1 VWRTGRTVTAGLA
14 VEAVEAVDSAET
26 APAGTVAL
34 RAETPPG
41 QTADGPAASRLR
53 GPVRASDH
61 FGGWLAPI
69 AVITILTVG
78 AGILLAGLPS
88 GVAGAG
94 SLALLGLAAAL
105 SVVALSPRIRHPRL
119 TVPALVGLGLC
130 GAGLDWQADGPGFI
144 ASYVS
149 LMGLGLRVPR
159 RIAILAGIPVVAA
172 ISVEETYQSAKPAS
186 TLLAVISA
194 SGLLFMTA
202 AFAAVSL
209 DRRHYAEARLAE
221 EATTSQARQAA
232 AALAERSRL
241 ARDLHDVLA
250 HNLSALAMQLEATRL
265 MVITKGAGEN
275 IVDQVA
281 AARRLAC
288 IGLLESRRVVLLL
301 REGETPDAA
310 SLPELVSEISALL
323 GIPVSL
329 QSHGVPCH
337 LGPGAGAALYRV
349 VQEALT
355 NVVKHAGSGADVT
368 VRLDWAPDGV
378 EALVTDRGGDGVD
391 SDLPSSGSGLSGMA
405 ERVSLIGGHLRA
417 GPAGDGFAV
426 HLWLPACPGE
436 LGRAP

>member
-1 VWRTGRTVTAGLA
+1 V
-14 VEAVEAVDSAET
+14 
-26 APAGTVAL
+26 
-34 RAETPPG
+34 
-41 QTADGPAASRLR
+41 
-53 GPVRASDH
+53 
-61 FGGWLAPI
+61 
-69 AVITILTVG
+69 
-78 AGILLAGLPS
+78 
-88 GVAGAG
+88 
-94 SLALLGLAAAL
+94 
-105 SVVALSPRIRHPRL
+105 
-119 TVPALVGLGLC
+119 
-130 GAGLDWQADGPGFI
+130 
-144 ASYVS
+144 
-149 LMGLGLRVPR
+149 
-159 RIAILAGIPVVAA
+159 
-172 ISVEETYQSAKPAS
+172 
-186 TLLAVISA
+186 LAVISA

-209 DRRHYAEARLAE
+209 DRRKHAETLLAE

-232 AALAERSRL
+232 AAMAERSRL

-250 HNLSALAMQLEATRL
+250 HNLSALAVQLEATRL

-323 GIPVSL
+323 GIPVGL

-355 NVVKHAGSGADVT
+355 NVVKHAGHGAEVT

-378 EALVTDRGGDGVD
+378 EVSVTDRGGDGVD

-417 GPAGDGFAV
+417 GPAGDGYAV
-426 HLWLPACPGE
+426 VLWLPSCPGE
-436 LGRAP
+436 LGQAP

>member
-1 VWRTGRTVTAGLA
+1 MARAA
-14 VEAVEAVDSAET
+14 VKAIDAEG
-26 APAGTVAL
+26 PAGAGAVAL
-34 RAETPPG
+34 RAETPPSP
-41 QTADGPAASRLR
+41 TADGVAASRLPGLLR
-53 GPVRASDH
+53 TGDD
-61 FGGWLAPI
+61 FGRWLAPI
-69 AVITILTVG
+69 AVITILAVG
-78 AGILLAGLPS
+78 VWILLAGLPQ
-88 GVAGAG
+88 GAAGAD

-119 TVPALVGLGLC
+119 TVPALVGVGLC

-149 LMGLGLRVPR
+149 LLGLGLRAPR

-172 ISVEETYQSAKPAS
+172 ISVEETYQSANKM
-186 TLLAVISA
+186 LAVISA

-209 DRRHYAEARLAE
+209 DRRKHAEARLAE
-221 EATTSQARQAA
+221 EATASQARLAA

-250 HNLSALAMQLEATRL
+250 HNLSALAVQLEATRL

-288 IGLLESRRVVLLL
+288 IGLLESRRVLLLL

-323 GIPVSL
+323 GIPVGL

-355 NVVKHAGSGADVT
+355 NVVKHAGRGAEVT

-378 EALVTDRGGDGVD
+378 EVSVTDRGGDGVD

-405 ERVSLIGGHLRA
+405 ERVSLIGGYLRA

-426 HLWLPACPGE
+426 HLWLPSSPGE
-436 LGRAP
+436 LGNGLGNELGKAP

>member
-1 VWRTGRTVTAGLA
+1 MARATVKAIDAEG
-14 VEAVEAVDSAET
+14 SARVG
-26 APAGTVAL
+26 AVAL
-34 RAETPPG
+34 RAETSPG
-41 QTADGPAASRLR
+41 QTPDGPAVSHLP

-61 FGGWLAPI
+61 FCGWLATI
-69 AVITILTVG
+69 AVVTILAVG
-78 AGILLAGLPS
+78 AWILSAGLPS

-94 SLALLGLAAAL
+94 SLALLGLAATL

-119 TVPALVGLGLC
+119 TVPALVGVGLC
-130 GAGLDWQADGPGFI
+130 GAGLDWQVDGPGFI

-186 TLLAVISA
+186 TVLAVISA

-202 AFAAVSL
+202 AFAAFSL
-209 DRRHYAEARLAE
+209 DRRQHAEALLAE

-250 HNLSALAMQLEATRL
+250 HNLSALAVQLEATRL

-301 REGETPDAA
+301 REGEVPDAA

-323 GIPVSL
+323 GIPVAL

-355 NVVKHAGSGADVT
+355 NVVKHAGRGAEVT

-378 EALVTDRGGDGVD
+378 EASVTDRGGDGVD

-426 HLWLPACPGE
+426 HLWLPSCPGE
-436 LGRAP
+436 LGQAP